1 MRFFFFL
8 KKKKKKK
15 RKKTRN
21 DKIIFLYESRNK
33 DVENSIGGSKVVSFH
48 DCASYV
54 KGKERINSIALI
66 EKH

>member
-1 MRFFFFL
+1 
-8 KKKKKKK
+8 
-15 RKKTRN
+15 
-21 DKIIFLYESRNK
+21 
-33 DVENSIGGSKVVSFH
+33 VENSIGGSKVVSFH